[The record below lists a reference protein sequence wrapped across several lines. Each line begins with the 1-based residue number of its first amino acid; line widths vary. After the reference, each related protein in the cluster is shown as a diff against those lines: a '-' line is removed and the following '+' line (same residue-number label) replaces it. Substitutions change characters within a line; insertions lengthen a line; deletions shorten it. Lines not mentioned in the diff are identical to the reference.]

1 MKLQPSLCRL
11 CDVLDSTS
19 VHRNALPGFTEVL
32 RWPREA
38 LHIFFDP
45 ARLAGFQ
52 ECIYSKS
59 EELIEYVPEAL
70 KNLLL
75 VMASRGILTEQWRVR
90 VCHMV
95 SCLGRSG

>member
-1 MKLQPSLCRL
+1 MTETSRQASAHGHAALGSLSDGWL
-11 CDVLDSTS
+11 GYL
-19 VHRNALPGFTEVL
+19 AP
-32 RWPREA
+32 
-38 LHIFFDP
+38 
-45 ARLAGFQ
+45 LAGSAQ

-90 VCHMV
+90 VCHLEV
-95 SCLGRSG
+95 SVTSHTVRVATCPCA